1 MRRYGRCVKIR
12 GRLVPCVQ
20 VGPVLVPLQA
30 LAKKESSQSGGHK
43 KAVSR

>member
-20 VGPVLVPLQA
+20 VGPVLIPLLA
-30 LAKKESSQSGGHK
+30 LAKKESSRSGGRE